1 MWSLY
6 IVYHFWI
13 LFLFVCLLEKSRRNF
28 SFTKHTLNAR
38 FAAVRTH
45 TQRERERTREREKEK
60 ERERERERILLLL
73 LLCIQTP
80 NPIHKKR
87 LHNKSSHQI
96 IESKTNHYYRIFSGL
111 VPVCAATNFFKSPM
125 VSSSLHF
132 TRIFFPKRSFKIT
145 SIICILLVFS

>member
-45 TQRERERTREREKEK
+45 THR
-60 ERERERERILLLL
+60 ERERERERER
-73 LLCIQTP
+73 
-80 NPIHKKR
+80 KR
-87 LHNKSSHQI
+87 KREREKERESS
-96 IESKTNHYYRIFSGL
+96 SS
-111 VPVCAATNFFKSPM
+111 
-125 VSSSLHF
+125 SSSLHPNSKSNSQKATPQQIVRQQIITSKTNIISTVF
-132 TRIFFPKRSFKIT
+132 SPAWFRFAPRLTFSNPRWCRPRCTSRVFSSPSGRLRSPRSF
-145 SIICILLVFS
+145 VFS